1 MITKDLRLCTRCVLP
16 ETFPGIKFDEDGVC
30 NYCHK
35 AVTED
40 KREAQR
46 GAAQAKFLELLE
58 ELRGKGSYDVLVG
71 WSGGKDSTY
80 ILARLA
86 KEFNLR
92 ILAFTF
98 DNGFV
103 SKQAFRNMEKLS
115 DILGVDHI
123 IYKARF
129 DMMKTVFNASAEGE
143 EIYSK
148 SALGRASNICTS
160 CMGLAKSLALRI
172 CVEKNIP
179 MTAFG
184 WTPGQVPLA
193 SGIFK
198 SNPQMIRKMQEVS
211 AGPLRRLVGDDPV
224 RPYFLEEEHYAQP
237 ERFPYNISP
246 LAFMEYDE
254 TKIFEYVEALGWV
267 RPKDTDANS
276 TNCLLNSYAINVHLE
291 QSGFH
296 PYVAELAGLVREGR
310 MPRDEAIDRLNEM
323 PNENVVNFVTD
334 RLGVPRITQQKEP
347 AVSAPS

>member
-1 MITKDLRLCTRCVLP
+1 
-16 ETFPGIKFDEDGVC
+16 
-30 NYCHK
+30 
-35 AVTED
+35 
-40 KREAQR
+40 
-46 GAAQAKFLELLE
+46 
-58 ELRGKGSYDVLVG
+58 
-71 WSGGKDSTY
+71 
-80 ILARLA
+80 
-86 KEFNLR
+86 
-92 ILAFTF
+92 
-98 DNGFV
+98 
-103 SKQAFRNMEKLS
+103 MEKLS